1 MGSVLEWNVGEND
14 KLRKWVEELENET
27 IKAAEEVEKLSNDLE
42 AATKAKEQNP
52 FNLTPGH
59 LSDVEVQVATALLRQ
74 SPKEDGG

>member
-1 MGSVLEWNVGEND
+1 MIYESTTTLALVPGHSQGSFPF
-14 KLRKWVEELENET
+14 RFT

-59 LSDVEVQVATALLRQ
+59 LSDVEVQVATALL
-74 SPKEDGG
+74 